1 MRIRIDLVTMQGAMV
16 AELYDGVASP
26 NVNHTLNIDTESL
39 TNGMYQIRLSSNQY
53 LVVKK
58 LLVAE

>member
-1 MRIRIDLVTMQGAMV
+1 VT
-16 AELYDGVASP
+16 ELFDGVASP

-39 TNGMYQIRLSSNQY
+39 SNGMYQIRLSSSQY

-58 LLVAE
+58 LLVTE